1 MSNENI
7 NRDENAHSEFAAMIY
22 RRHGA
27 GLAVEAEVH
36 PEGAVEAINEEERQ
50 RQRQM
55 WWEEIEQINQ
65 WEEDHGFDPR
75 RDEDGELWGDEGSE
89 EEVEYLPLGPE
100 LASIGLILYETA
112 AATILE
118 NGERDENGQT
128 LADPRRTAG
137 DQTASG
143 ALIRKLTSRF
153 AGYPVDIRTCVNC
166 CSKNRKMCA
175 CLRGCETLVPRC
187 TFCCDRMTNCL
198 LPPCDEAGTDICDEC
213 KKDSENYPIWMQMQY
228 MSFGPFRD
236 TRHAIDLG
244 ENDDSSK
251 ICVDQCILCDEC
263 NTEKIGFAWFP
274 RSVRDE
280 DGNDVF
286 YPLKVVMCGG
296 CYIKYNTSPI
306 GREITI
312 AKTSNNGNWADAAAI
327 LFRDYVYDHQRSVE
341 GLFLCINFTTGW
353 GNGLTLPNEIILKIF
368 GYAWQGYFYERRRD
382 IKREREEEEEKR
394 KIAKLNLELAYIRYQ
409 RSLGRIIKLEEREEI
424 DRRDELGEFDNLAD
438 IWE

>member
-27 GLAVEAEVH
+27 GLAVEA
-36 PEGAVEAINEEERQ
+36 INEEERRVQ
-50 RQRQM
+50 QEYQEEEI
-55 WWEEIEQINQ
+55 WEEIEQINQ
-65 WEEDHGFDPR
+65 WEEDHGFVPR
-75 RDEDGELWGDEGSE
+75 RDEDGELWRDEDSE

-100 LASIGLILYETA
+100 LPSIGLILYETA

-118 NGERDENGQT
+118 NGEIQRDEN
-128 LADPRRTAG
+128 G

-143 ALIRKLTSRF
+143 ALIRKLTTRF

-175 CLRGCETLVPRC
+175 CLRGCGTLVPRC
-187 TFCCDRMTNCL
+187 TLCCDRMTCCL
-198 LPPCDEAGTDICDEC
+198 LPPCTEKEKKDICDEC
-213 KKDSENYPIWMQMQY
+213 KKDSEFYPIWMQMQY

-236 TRHAIDLG
+236 TRYAIDLG

-263 NTEKIGFAWFP
+263 NKDKIGFAWFP

-280 DGNDVF
+280 DGNDRF

-312 AKTSNNGNWADAAAI
+312 AKTANDGNWAGAAAI

-353 GNGLTLPNEIILKIF
+353 GNGRALPNEIIF

-409 RSLGRIIKLEEREEI
+409 RSLGRIIKLEEIDRTLHEEI
-424 DRRDELGEFDNLAD
+424 ENLDNITKHYLMKH
-438 IWE
+438 